1 MVKLAIETPIAD
13 INPRKSIEILEEHHK
28 EMNPVID
35 FISKFFTDELTS
47 EFIPNSFVYHVWKGF
62 LEYYDIKQT
71 KSERGLHKE
80 IKNNLPEGF
89 ETGMKIIPSGQQLH
103 KGFYPKEDLP
113 PYASL
118 AYSNGRTSP
127 EKQKK
132 PKNERGYYNHWPEY
146 KKRRKK

>member
-13 INPRKSIEILEEHHK
+13 INPRKSIEILEEHYK

-71 KSERGLHKE
+71 SSEIRLHRE

-89 ETGMKIIPSGQQLH
+89 TVGQKVIPVGQQLH
-103 KGFYPKEDLP
+103 KGFYPKKDLP
-113 PYASL
+113 FFASL
-118 AYSNGRTSP
+118 NYSNGRATP
-127 EKQKK
+127 AKQKK

-146 KKRRKK
+146 KKRNR